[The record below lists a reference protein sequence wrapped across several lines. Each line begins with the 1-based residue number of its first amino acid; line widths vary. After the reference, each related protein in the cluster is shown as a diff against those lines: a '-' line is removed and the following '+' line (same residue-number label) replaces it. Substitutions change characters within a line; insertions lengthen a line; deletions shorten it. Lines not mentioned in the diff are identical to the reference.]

1 MTPCNNQSPHHIGSS
16 CVHNSTHYLLVTQA
30 CSPLQQ
36 LIVCLGL
43 AVFWLSFNIYI
54 WFQWNNCYICT
65 CRVYDKH
72 IWLKTVLY
80 QIFLIL
86 YVSSC
91 WKCWYW
97 LQCLILG
104 HLKSCRWPVYGNLLI
119 VGHWLLYI
127 SRLII
132 FNKLYQLPSLNNIIY
147 CEYEFY
153 CLCKFSAKGTK
164 TIQIMEFDF

>member
-1 MTPCNNQSPHHIGSS
+1 MFWWGVVFDEGMLGIDTECCMFVRLWVSKLLWPPVTTSLLIISGHPVYTT
-16 CVHNSTHYLLVTQA
+16 VHTHYLLVTQA

-97 LQCLILG
+97 LQCLIFR
-104 HLKSCRWPVYGNLLI
+104 SSEI
-119 VGHWLLYI
+119 M
-127 SRLII
+127 
-132 FNKLYQLPSLNNIIY
+132 QMT
-147 CEYEFY
+147 
-153 CLCKFSAKGTK
+153 CLR
-164 TIQIMEFDF
+164 

>member
-1 MTPCNNQSPHHIGSS
+1 MFWWGVVFDEGMLGIDTECCMFVWLWVSKLLWPPVTTSLLIISGHPVYTTVHII
-16 CVHNSTHYLLVTQA
+16 YWLLRLV
-30 CSPLQQ
+30 LHLIQQ

-65 CRVYDKH
+65 GRVYDKH

-86 YVSSC
+86 CVSSC

-97 LQCLILG
+97 LQCLIFR
-104 HLKSCRWPVYGNLLI
+104 SSEI
-119 VGHWLLYI
+119 M
-127 SRLII
+127 
-132 FNKLYQLPSLNNIIY
+132 QMT
-147 CEYEFY
+147 
-153 CLCKFSAKGTK
+153 CLR
-164 TIQIMEFDF
+164 